1 MKKIF
6 LLSVTMCLLGLF
18 GYSQNLAEQHVP
30 TYQNYAMSR
39 SGSFSVAGYSQ
50 MGTGNIMYLTG
61 DNRTLK
67 FEISTLPGDTAS
79 WVATVNCSR
88 AIYCSF
94 YRTDG
99 TGEVYNFSYLDSDW
113 QKRMRGYGGNYTLVV
128 WGDLENNPE
137 RNPRNVVVDFV
148 FQYAPTSSWIN
159 VEVRHYGTW
168 Y

>member
-6 LLSVTMCLLGLF
+6 LLTMVMCLLCLF
-18 GYSQNLAEQHVP
+18 GYSQNFAEQNVP
-30 TYQNYAMSR
+30 SYQNYVQSR
-39 SGSFSVAGYSQ
+39 SSGSFSVAGYSQ

-61 DNRTLK
+61 SNRTLM
-67 FEISTLPGDTAS
+67 FEISAFPSDTTS

-88 AIYCSF
+88 FIYCSF

-99 TGEVYNFSYLDSDW
+99 TGEVHNFSYADSDW
-113 QKRMRGYGGNYTLVV
+113 QKSMRGHMGNYTLVV

-148 FQYAPTSSWIN
+148 FQYAPTSSWVN

-168 Y
+168 